1 MEFTELGA
9 TGLRVSVA
17 GLGCGGPSRLGQT
30 YGRTEEQSADVV
42 RAALDAGINFL
53 DTSEMYGTEEIVGRA
68 IAGRRDEVV
77 LCTKGYWRDGDQGI
91 VGPEHLRNKLGA
103 SLRRLGTDHVDVYL
117 IHALTID
124 GYDEVTRELVP
135 VLEALRDE
143 GKIRHIGVS
152 EMFGAD
158 TGHQML
164 VRAMD
169 DDWVEV
175 AMVGYNLLNPSAA
188 ERVFPLTRAKGVGTL
203 DMFAV
208 RRALSQPDR
217 LRELIATLI
226 AEGAL
231 GEELD
236 PEDPLGFLVHE
247 GGATSV
253 VDAAYRFVRHTDG
266 MDVVLT
272 GTGNIDHLK
281 DNIDSILRP
290 PLPAADRDR
299 LAEAFGSLDSVSA
312 N

>member
-1 MEFTELGA
+1 MECTELGA

-30 YGRTEEQSADVV
+30 YGRSEEESADVV
-42 RAALDAGINFL
+42 RAALDLGVTFL

-68 IAGRRDEVV
+68 IAGRRDEAVV
-77 LCTKGYWRDGDQGI
+77 CTKGYWRDGDQGT

-124 GYDEVTRELVP
+124 GYDEVTTELVP

-208 RRALSQPDR
+208 RRALSQPDK
-217 LRELIATLI
+217 LRELIATLV

-231 GEELD
+231 GGELD
-236 PEDPLGFLVHE
+236 PHDPLGFLVHE

-272 GTGNIDHLK
+272 GTGNIEHLK
-281 DNIDSILRP
+281 DNIASILRP

-299 LAEAFGSLDSVSA
+299 LAETFGSLDSVSA

>member
-1 MEFTELGA
+1 MEFTELGS

-30 YGRTEEQSADVV
+30 YGHTEERSADVV

-68 IAGRRDEVV
+68 VAGRRDEVV
-77 LCTKGYWRDGDQGI
+77 LCTKGYWRDGDQGA

-135 VLEALRDE
+135 VLEALQDE
-143 GKIRHIGVS
+143 GKIRHVGVS

-164 VRAMD
+164 VRALD

-188 ERVFPLTRAKGVGTL
+188 ERVFPLTMAKGVGTL

-208 RRALSQPDR
+208 RRALSQPRR
-217 LRELIATLI
+217 LRELIATLV

-272 GTGNIDHLK
+272 GTGNIEHLE
-281 DNIDSILRP
+281 DNVASILRP
-290 PLPAADRDR
+290 PLPAADRAR
-299 LAEAFGSLDSVSA
+299 LAETFGSLDSVSA

>member
-30 YGRTEEQSADVV
+30 YGRTEEGSADVV

-77 LCTKGYWRDGDQGI
+77 VCTKGYWRDGDQGT
-91 VGPEHLRNKLGA
+91 VGPDHLRNKLGA

-124 GYDEVTRELVP
+124 GYDEVTSELVP

-143 GKIRHIGVS
+143 GKIRHVGVS

-188 ERVFPLTRAKGVGTL
+188 ERVFPLTMAKGVGTL

-208 RRALSQPDR
+208 RRALSQPGR
-217 LRELIATLI
+217 LRELIATLV

-272 GTGNIDHLK
+272 GTGNTEHLR
-281 DNIDSILRP
+281 DNIASILRP
-290 PLPAADRDR
+290 PIPAADRAR